1 MELLCVAAA
10 LAALFLLC
18 AFFTLRAGVPAAL
31 APLTA
36 LGCIAAW
43 LTLTGMADV
52 LLPGTV
58 LLYLACA
65 GLGVWA
71 LAPVRGRRPRLR
83 ALATPGAALFWGLA
97 LAFAVYFFIRQ
108 PMANSFDELS
118 FWATAVKLTKANN
131 RLYPT
136 AVLGT
141 PWPATQNPGLAVL
154 SYFFSF
160 FGAFAD

>member
-52 LLPGTV
+52 LLARTSGVVIGMGTLLMAFLPG
-58 LLYLACA
+58 YLMRFTDP
-65 GLGVWA
+65 L
-71 LAPVRGRRPRLR
+71 VRPLR
-83 ALATPGAALFWGLA
+83 D
-97 LAFAVYFFIRQ
+97 R
-108 PMANSFDELS
+108 
-118 FWATAVKLTKANN
+118 
-131 RLYPT
+131 
-136 AVLGT
+136 
-141 PWPATQNPGLAVL
+141 
-154 SYFFSF
+154 FS
-160 FGAFAD
+160 